1 MIDVISWMHGLGVL
15 HRFVARRSMVHLWRL
30 ITCTLSDMK
39 PENCLL
45 DDDMRLK
52 ITDFGTAKILK
63 EDDRGANWAGRGI

>member
-1 MIDVISWMHGLGVL
+1 MRSKIRGASSARLTTRTHSDV
-15 HRFVARRSMVHLWRL
+15 
-30 ITCTLSDMK
+30 K

-63 EDDRGANWAGRGI
+63 EDDPGASWASGDVQLN